1 MELFLEEINLLE
13 CAWSP
18 TLEMTET
25 TVLADET
32 SKACTRR
39 LAAIRKKDLKCK
51 SQIVQRIATLNMSRI
66 RERHTRYGK
75 NSRIY
80 SKDKV
85 WLVNYYYERN
95 YFL

>member
-25 TVLADET
+25 TVLAGET

-51 SQIVQRIATLNMSRI
+51 SQIVQRIADSHLK
-66 RERHTRYGK
+66 YV
-75 NSRIY
+75 
-80 SKDKV
+80 KDKRTAYEV
-85 WLVNYYYERN
+85 WKELSNIFER
-95 YFL
+95 